1 MPSILI
7 IDDTASNLEALSYRI
22 GKAKSSHVIC
32 CETMEQAHTAID
44 NFPDIWLVFLDL
56 RMPGVDPQ
64 HSVTN
69 LRGKL
74 KEVGNTIAVIYSMS
88 MFPDEPLGVDGDL
101 PYNLSTQ
108 GLILPGMGSA
118 PDVTTVL
125 AIAENASLLKRLE
138 DKLEKLDEKPTN
150 LSVKSVTINQFISWL
165 KLNPWI
171 FGFLSLLVT
180 LQIDGLI
187 KLLEYVRDKLSAI
200 G

>member
-1 MPSILI
+1 
-7 IDDTASNLEALSYRI
+7 
-22 GKAKSSHVIC
+22 
-32 CETMEQAHTAID
+32 MEQAHTAID

-64 HSVTN
+64 HNIAS
-69 LRGKL
+69 LRMRL
-74 KEVGNTIAVIYSMS
+74 KEVGNNIAVIYSMS
-88 MFPDEPLGVDGDL
+88 MFPDESQGTDGDL

-108 GLILPGMGSA
+108 GLILPGVGSA

-125 AIAENASLLKRLE
+125 AIAENASLLKQLKERI
-138 DKLEKLDEKPTN
+138 KQIDEKPTN
-150 LSVKSVTINQFISWL
+150 LSVNSVTISQFISWL

-171 FGFLSLLVT
+171 LGFLSLLVT

-187 KLLEYVRDKLSAI
+187 KLLQYVRDKLSVI